1 MFPPAHSTEIDE
13 FPFDGR
19 QAGNIGEIDERPVRT
34 PALYRQQE
42 RAVPVGECA
51 MNVRDKPLARLGQ
64 RDQRNRLAGHN
75 STVPADALI
84 DLPAH
89 PNPPAALPEIDRGP
103 VVDHVK
109 ATVQME
115 RRREAQTERG
125 RYAGVA
131 RDYLQKSFA
140 ARIRASQDRAMALR
154 AREPKEPEVTLA
166 RQRAEQDLEDL
177 ERARKERL
185 AGVERLRIARHGPA
199 RHVASCL
206 VLPPDADTDC
216 FAELV
221 GDADPASKRQV
232 ELAAEDVVVAWEE
245 AQGRECERVGHL
257 KIGFDVR
264 SLAPP
269 DPQTGYRDP
278 VTGVRRIEVKG
289 RRRGQPVRLTTN
301 EGYKARQLGD
311 TYWLYVVWDPL
322 DDPDPVPFMIR
333 KPAEHLDYVKKEVVA
348 ARYYDVPAEAVERAA
363 QEQRESEHG

>member
-1 MFPPAHSTEIDE
+1 
-13 FPFDGR
+13 
-19 QAGNIGEIDERPVRT
+19 
-34 PALYRQQE
+34 
-42 RAVPVGECA
+42 

-75 STVPADALI
+75 SAVPADALI

-140 ARIRASQDRAMALR
+140 ARIRASQDQAMALR

-206 VLPPDADTDC
+206 VLPSDADTDC

-301 EGYKARQLGD
+301 EGDKARQLGD

-322 DDPDPVPFMIR
+322 DDPDPAPFMIR
-333 KPAEHLDYVKKEVVA
+333 KPAEHLDYAKKEIAA
-348 ARYYDVPAEAVERAA
+348 ARYYDLPAEAVERAA